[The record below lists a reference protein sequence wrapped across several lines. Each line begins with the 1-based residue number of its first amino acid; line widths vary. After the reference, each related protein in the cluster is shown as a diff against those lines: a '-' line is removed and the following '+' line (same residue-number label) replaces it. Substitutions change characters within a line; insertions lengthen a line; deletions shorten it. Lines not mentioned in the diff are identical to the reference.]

1 MVKNYSFKYKNS
13 KGKVFWIHKN
23 SKGTVVWIHFEFKNR
38 VIWVQFKFKK
48 RVKCKLLELIKTEG
62 CITPTVQRFL
72 NDNGLILIKTHQSR
86 EYKYFDIIDNKK
98 EVEKMD
104 NKKII
109 KVLRNEIIDLFDR
122 NNELII
128 NSLGL
133 KYFDF
138 YIFNDFTKKYI
149 RYKIN
154 FKNATFKKFEDDFN
168 YYPIEYLEYLEYEII
183 KNIINIYNTIVKYYK
198 KN

>member
-23 SKGTVVWIHFEFKNR
+23 LKGEVVWIHFKFKDR
-38 VIWVQFKFKK
+38 VTWVQFKFKK

-62 CITPTVQRFL
+62 CINPTVQQFL
-72 NDNGLILIKTHQSR
+72 NDNGLILIKTHQSK
-86 EYKYFDIIDNKK
+86 EYKYFNIIDNKK
-98 EVEKMD
+98 EVERMD

-109 KVLRNEIIDLFDR
+109 KILRKEITELLDKNDEFI
-122 NNELII
+122 LII
-128 NSLGL
+128 KSIGL

-138 YIFNDFTKKYI
+138 YIFDDSTEKYV

-154 FKNATFKKFEDDFN
+154 LKNATLRKFKNDSN
-168 YYPIEYLEYLEYEII
+168 YYPLKSSNHEIFQ
-183 KNIINIYNTIVKYYK
+183 NIINIYDTITR
-198 KN
+198 